1 LYIRKV
7 GSDRLGKSHGAL
19 RRFLV
24 VDGHDGRH
32 PARLAFLEDNMIDH
46 MTIEVG
52 DLEKSKLFYER
63 AFAPL
68 GYRLSFG
75 KEDVF
80 WAFDVGN
87 GCLFEI
93 QQTDEKSPLT
103 HLHVAFRVGSKAE
116 VDAFYR
122 AALEAGAK
130 ENGAPGPRPDY
141 AENYYACFVL
151 DPDGYNIEAMINE
164 A

>member
-1 LYIRKV
+1 
-7 GSDRLGKSHGAL
+7 
-19 RRFLV
+19 
-24 VDGHDGRH
+24 
-32 PARLAFLEDNMIDH
+32 MIDH
-46 MTIEVG
+46 ITIEVS
-52 DLEKSKLFYER
+52 DLAKSKLFYEM

-68 GYRLSFG
+68 GYRISFG
-75 KEDVF
+75 KDGIF

-93 QQTDEKSPLT
+93 QSTGANPPLT
-103 HLHVAFRVGSKAE
+103 HLHVAFRVKGKAE

-122 AALEAGAK
+122 AALAAGAAD
-130 ENGAPGPRPDY
+130 NGAPGPRPDY
-141 AENYYACFVL
+141 AEHYYSCFVL

>member
-1 LYIRKV
+1 
-7 GSDRLGKSHGAL
+7 
-19 RRFLV
+19 
-24 VDGHDGRH
+24 
-32 PARLAFLEDNMIDH
+32 MIDH
-46 MTIEVG
+46 ITIEVS
-52 DLEKSKLFYER
+52 DLARSKLFYEK

-68 GYRLSFG
+68 GHRLSFG

-93 QQTDEKSPLT
+93 QHTGEKPPLT
-103 HLHVAFRVGSKAE
+103 RLHVAFRVGGRAE
-116 VDAFYR
+116 VEAFYR

-130 ENGAPGPRPDY
+130 GNGAPGPRPDY
-141 AENYYACFVL
+141 GVNYYACFVL

-164 A
+164 V

>member
-1 LYIRKV
+1 
-7 GSDRLGKSHGAL
+7 
-19 RRFLV
+19 
-24 VDGHDGRH
+24 
-32 PARLAFLEDNMIDH
+32 MIDH
-46 MTIEVG
+46 ITIEVS
-52 DLEKSKLFYER
+52 DLDKSKLFYEK

-68 GYRLSFG
+68 GHTLSFG
-75 KEDVF
+75 KEGVF

-93 QQTDEKSPLT
+93 QSTGEKPPFT
-103 HLHVAFRVGSKAE
+103 HLHVAFRVKSKAE

-130 ENGAPGPRPDY
+130 DNGAPVRDPAPT
-141 AENYYACFVL
+141 ETYYACFVL

-164 A
+164 G

>member
-1 LYIRKV
+1 
-7 GSDRLGKSHGAL
+7 
-19 RRFLV
+19 
-24 VDGHDGRH
+24 
-32 PARLAFLEDNMIDH
+32 MIDH
-46 MTIEVG
+46 ITIEVG

-63 AFAPL
+63 AFVPL

-75 KEDVF
+75 KEGVF

-93 QQTDEKSPLT
+93 QHTGAVAPLT
-103 HLHVAFRVGSKAE
+103 RLHVAFRVRSRAE
-116 VDAFYR
+116 VDQFHR
-122 AALEAGAK
+122 AALEAGA
-130 ENGAPGPRPDY
+130 EDNGAPGPRPNY